1 MDENTPAQTSG
12 ENTPPTKTSAVKTS
26 AVKTR
31 IRQLTTPWWRLVW
44 LIGGI
49 IWAVIFNVLY
59 VTGDGTQ
66 EWLGI
71 ASVVPIAALLLDLL
85 RIERMERAAA
95 QKKRQA
101 ALKK

>member
-1 MDENTPAQTSG
+1 MDEQSSERGSQEGVSPA
-12 ENTPPTKTSAVKTS
+12 KTSAIR
-26 AVKTR
+26 TR

-44 LIGGI
+44 LIGGV
-49 IWAVIFNVLY
+49 IWAVVFNILY

-71 ASVVPIAALLLDLL
+71 ASVIPIAALLVDLL
-85 RIERMERAAA
+85 RVERLERAAE

-101 ALKK
+101 KLKQ